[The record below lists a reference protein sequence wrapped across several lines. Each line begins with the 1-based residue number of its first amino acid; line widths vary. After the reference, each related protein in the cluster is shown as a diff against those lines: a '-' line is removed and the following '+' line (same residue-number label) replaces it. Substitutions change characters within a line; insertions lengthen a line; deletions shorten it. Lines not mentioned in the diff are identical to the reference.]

1 MKDRPTSGLF
11 KLLLFRRKLKPTY
24 QWCGF
29 PARCQ
34 AWLLRFADEGV
45 GDVAGSTARLR
56 SRLEDCMRLCPEAD
70 RKSCTIIATIDPTM
84 KAPTSSSAAKR
95 RFRNVRK
102 LQRQSKRCGMPVAAK
117 PLDELTPVHRRAAGI
132 DVGSAENYVAIP
144 SEGLSEK
151 ESPVRVF
158 GVFSAE
164 QDALVEWLQR
174 HQITTVAME
183 ATGIYWLSLYDKLE
197 VAGIEV
203 YLVDP
208 HGVKAVPGRK
218 SDWLDCQ
225 WLQKLHT
232 YGLLAKAF
240 RPDLPVRRLRTLTRQ
255 RTELVCCGAAHQHH
269 MDKALVAMN
278 LHLSLAIS
286 DLVSDTGLRI
296 IQGILDGQ
304 RDPKEL
310 VKLRD
315 VRCKKSTVTEMEAA
329 LTGTYDEEQLFI
341 LRQSL
346 EGWQFYQKQIEQCD
360 QRIEQALAA
369 IPKVAPVA
377 KAPARLTPV
386 PADAHASA
394 TKRPKRPQKGNN
406 APSIDFTQALV
417 RICGT
422 DLMKVCGLNLLSVLM
437 LIGEIGV
444 DMSRWRSARAFC
456 SWLGLCPG
464 AKISGGKVLS
474 RRTRK
479 VNNRASTILRL
490 AAWAAGKTDTWIGR
504 FYRRI
509 KARRGAPKAVTATAR
524 KLACVIYHMLKYQEE
539 FQLLDNSVYEAKV
552 EAHRLRRLKKEAEL
566 MGYQLIEQKAL
577 AREEAPI
584 PA

>member
-1 MKDRPTSGLF
+1 
-11 KLLLFRRKLKPTY
+11 
-24 QWCGF
+24 
-29 PARCQ
+29 
-34 AWLLRFADEGV
+34 
-45 GDVAGSTARLR
+45 
-56 SRLEDCMRLCPEAD
+56 
-70 RKSCTIIATIDPTM
+70 M
-84 KAPTSSSAAKR
+84 KAPVSSSAAKR
-95 RFRNVRK
+95 RAGNAKK
-102 LQRQSKRCGMPVAAK
+102 LQRQSGRSVPVPPK
-117 PLDELTPVHRRAAGI
+117 SLEELAPVHRRAAGI

-144 SEGLSEK
+144 AEGLAAGE
-151 ESPVRVF
+151 PAVRVF
-158 GVFSAE
+158 GVFSIQ
-164 QDALVEWLQR
+164 QDALVEWLQQ

-197 VAGIEV
+197 QAGIEV

-255 RTELVCCGAAHQHH
+255 RAELVCCGVVHQQH
-269 MDKALVAMN
+269 MGKALVAMN
-278 LHLSLAIS
+278 LHLGLVVS
-286 DLVSDTGLRI
+286 DLVGETALRI
-296 IQGILDGQ
+296 IQAMVEGQ

-315 VRCKKSTVTEMEAA
+315 PRCRKGTVAEMEAA

-341 LRQSL
+341 LRQSV
-346 EGWQFYQKQIEQCD
+346 ESWRFYQEQMAECD

-369 IPKVAPVA
+369 IPKAQPAAAAP
-377 KAPARLTPV
+377 PLRPI
-386 PADAHASA
+386 PADAEA
-394 TKRPKRPQKGNN
+394 TGTQRRKRPQKGNN
-406 APSIDFTQALV
+406 APTIDFTQALI
-417 RICGT
+417 RICGM

-464 AKISGGKVLS
+464 TQISGGKVLS

-479 VNNRASTILRL
+479 VNNRAATILRL
-490 AAWAAGKTDTWIGR
+490 AAWAAGRTDTWIGR
-504 FYRRI
+504 FYRRV
-509 KARRGAPKAVTATAR
+509 KARRGSPKAITATAR
-524 KLACVIYHMLKYQEE
+524 KLACVIYHLLKYQEE
-539 FQLLDNSVYEAKV
+539 FVLLDTQVYEAK
-552 EAHRLRRLKKEAEL
+552 AKTHRLSRLKKEAQL
-566 MGYQLIEQKAL
+566 MGYELVELEQVA
-577 AREEAPI
+577 
-584 PA
+584 

>member
-1 MKDRPTSGLF
+1 MNT
-11 KLLLFRRKLKPTY
+11 
-24 QWCGF
+24 
-29 PARCQ
+29 PA
-34 AWLLRFADEGV
+34 
-45 GDVAGSTARLR
+45 
-56 SRLEDCMRLCPEAD
+56 
-70 RKSCTIIATIDPTM
+70 
-84 KAPTSSSAAKR
+84 SSSAAKR
-95 RFRNVRK
+95 RARNVKK
-102 LQRQSKRCGMPVAAK
+102 LQHQSKQPASVPAK
-117 PLDELTPVHRRAAGI
+117 SLDELTPIHRRAAGI
-132 DVGSAENYVAIP
+132 DVGSAENYAAIP
-144 SEGLSEK
+144 AEGLAAG

-164 QDALVEWLQR
+164 QDALVEWLQQ

-197 VAGIEV
+197 SAGLEV

-255 RTELVCCGAAHQHH
+255 RAELVCCGVVHQHH

-278 LHLSLAIS
+278 LHLSLAVS
-286 DLVSDTGLRI
+286 DVVGDTGLRI
-296 IQGILDGQ
+296 IQAILEGQ
-304 RDPKEL
+304 REPKEL

-315 VRCKKSTVTEMEAA
+315 GRCKKTSLAEMEAA

-346 EGWQFYQKQIEQCD
+346 ESWQFYQKQMDQCD
-360 QRIEQALAA
+360 QRIEKALAA
-369 IPKVAPVA
+369 IPKA
-377 KAPARLTPV
+377 APATKVLPLKPI
-386 PADAHASA
+386 PAEANAKA

-406 APSIDFTQALV
+406 APAIDFTQALL
-417 RICGT
+417 RICGM

-444 DMSRWRSARAFC
+444 DMSPWRSARAFC

-479 VNNRASTILRL
+479 VNNRAATILRL
-490 AAWAAGKTDTWIGR
+490 AAWAAGRTDTWIGR

-509 KARRGAPKAVTATAR
+509 KAKRGAPKAVTATAR
-524 KLACVIYHMLKYQEE
+524 KLACVIYHLLKYQEE
-539 FQLLDNSVYEAKV
+539 FVLLNTEVYEAK
-552 EAHRLRRLKKEAEL
+552 AKRHRLSRLQKEAQA
-566 MGYQLIEQKAL
+566 MGYDLIEYQQVA
-577 AREEAPI
+577 
-584 PA
+584 